1 MFPKEIQMK
10 KYRTYPSG
18 LRLIVEKNKRKNV
31 VFAVYVGVGS
41 ANEKPSEYG
50 LAHFVEH
57 LLFKSSEKRNTTQ
70 IASDNEYLATYINAS
85 TSDTSTK
92 YYINSLNENLG
103 KSLEIFSDM
112 LLNHLWFKEEVDI
125 ERQVVLEEMKVGK
138 DNSSLELSLLT
149 SESFFHKTK
158 FNHGVIGKSEV
169 IKNCSIDK
177 IKKFYNQHYT
187 PNNIIISV
195 AGGIRFGKI
204 KRLVKKYFSQW
215 LQGENVPKS
224 SLDYIGD
231 NPIKS
236 KYVTSEKES
245 DLVKVKVDIKCPD
258 RSSVQFYNYIFLSTL
273 LSNGLSSVL
282 YANLI
287 EKKGLAYSISTNINT
302 FLSCGIF
309 SFLFR
314 LSNKN
319 VKSILKEI
327 KNIMIDISQNGFS
340 DFDFEKT
347 KNNFKRAIFSESAT
361 NKQLAFSNI
370 GMLVMNFK
378 KKSKK
383 ELLAILNKITR
394 QDIQDA
400 VNQLLN
406 EEHFVVGAIGKNIKK
421 SDLKAFK

>member
-1 MFPKEIQMK
+1 MK
-10 KYRTYPSG
+10 KIRTYPSG
-18 LRLIVEKNKRKNV
+18 LRLIVEKNRRKNV
-31 VFAVYVGVGS
+31 VFSVHVKVGS

-70 IASDNEYLATYINAS
+70 IASDNDYLATLINAS
-85 TSDTSTK
+85 TSYTSTK
-92 YYINSLNENLG
+92 YYINALNENLD

-112 LLNHLWFKEEVDI
+112 MLNHLWLKEEVDV

-158 FNHGVIGKSEV
+158 FNHGVIGESEI

-177 IKKFYNQHYT
+177 IKKFYNQYYT

-195 AGGIRFGKI
+195 AGGIGFGKI

-215 LQGENVPKS
+215 LQGENVPKRS
-224 SLDYIGD
+224 FDYNGD
-231 NPIKS
+231 NPVKS

-245 DLVKVKVDIKCPD
+245 DLVKVEIDIKCPD
-258 RSSVQFYNYIFLSTL
+258 RNSVQFYNYAFLSIL

-314 LSNKN
+314 TSNKN

-327 KNIMIDISQNGFS
+327 KNIMNDISQNGFS

-347 KNNFKRAIFSESAT
+347 KNNYKRAILSASAS

-370 GMLVMNFK
+370 GILIMNFK
-378 KKSKK
+378 QKSKK
-383 ELLAILNKITR
+383 ELLAILNKITK
-394 QDIQDA
+394 QDIQNA